1 MSTIDRVIVF
11 DKPCP
16 CGAGK
21 IVITECSPDHPY
33 ARDSQTWYQGKLDCS
48 NCKEKFK
55 IDEIDRDDDRV
66 IILRPYDGSDIV
78 YLKSIN
84 RFCRGLSK

>member
-1 MSTIDRVIVF
+1 MSTIDRVIVY

-21 IVITECSPDHPY
+21 VVITECSPDHPY
-33 ARDSQTWYQGKLDCS
+33 ARGSQTWYHGDLDCT
-48 NCKEKFK
+48 NCRRKFK
-55 IDEIDRDDDRV
+55 IDEICRDDDRT
-66 IILRPYDGSDIV
+66 IMLRPYEGSDSV
-78 YLKSIN
+78 YLKSID